1 MALIID
7 IQTGTVLDSQDCYV
21 VIGDNLSESDE
32 HLLENGSDHDI
43 ADVAVRNG
51 LPLEPRAMERVL
63 FGLHS
68 VGYEPSALRAQASVM
83 LIDYRDYEL
92 KVSRDHLQWV
102 ASIATDG
109 ELGLLGSMCAEDDK
123 SWVNYEEV
131 FLNALAEYNSRT
143 YLVVTVAE
151 TLTHP

>member
-21 VIGDNLSESDE
+21 VIGDNLSENDE

-68 VGYEPSALRAQASVM
+68 VGYEPSALRAQASV
-83 LIDYRDYEL
+83 
-92 KVSRDHLQWV
+92 QWV

-131 FLNALAEYNSRT
+131 FLQALAEYNSRT